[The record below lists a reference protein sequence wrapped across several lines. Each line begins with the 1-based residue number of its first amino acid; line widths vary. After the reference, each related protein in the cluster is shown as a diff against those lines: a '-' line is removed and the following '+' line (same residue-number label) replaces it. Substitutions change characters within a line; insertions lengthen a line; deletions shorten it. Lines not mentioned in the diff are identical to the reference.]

1 MAHLAFLVMACGLA
15 LALTPLV
22 RRLAQAMGV
31 VDQPGARKIH
41 TAPVPLLGGVSVIAA
56 VGLTILAAIAFEQ
69 VTSQN
74 LPFDISAVK
83 PIVLGGALVFC
94 VGVWDDCRPLPVW
107 LKFALQA
114 VAAGVAIGHG
124 IRVNH
129 ISLFGGSGLH
139 LGVWGLPI
147 SFLWLI
153 GITNA
158 FNLLDGL
165 DGLATGLAMI
175 IAASNATFFYL
186 LGDTQDVLLL
196 LILLGALLGFL
207 RYNFNPA
214 TIFLGDSGSLVIGYV
229 LAATAL
235 SGTQK
240 SVTTL
245 AVVVPLLVFGLPIA
259 DTLLSM
265 TRRFLSSLHLLQSS
279 KVRLK
284 DRLLCTQAM
293 FAADKRH
300 IHHRL
305 LALGLSHRNAVLLL
319 YGIAL
324 GLSSLAL
331 LSVLAQYRNA
341 GMMLITFGAITYIGV
356 RKLGYDEV
364 VLLRSGT
371 VLRWYEQA
379 KVNRPLCHVLID
391 MALISLAYWG
401 AFLLKYDAFR
411 PQAMHVW
418 YVQAFPIKLCVHLL
432 FFYLMGVYRGVWRAI
447 GIRDLI
453 RVEGALLQAS
463 ALSYSLALLAM
474 PPAGSL
480 SFFCIDTILMGTLIV
495 GVRCGYRILDTLRS
509 PQHTNSGAALIYD
522 AGPRGQLILRELQQ
536 NPSCGLHP
544 VGFLDDDATLHGRT
558 VDCVPV
564 LGAMDDLK
572 TVIEHRP
579 VGCLIISSDQI
590 LDFRLHRMAVVCR
603 EWNISVMKGGLQLEV
618 LGLETY
624 EKAS

>member
-31 VDQPGARKIH
+31 VDQPSARKIH

-83 PIVLGGALVFC
+83 PILLGGALVFC

-114 VAAGVAIGHG
+114 VAAGVTVGYG

-129 ISLFGGSGLH
+129 ISLFGGSGFH

-165 DGLATGLAMI
+165 DGLATGLAII
-175 IAASNATFFYL
+175 IAASNAAFFYL
-186 LGDTQDVLLL
+186 LGDTRDLLLL

-279 KVRLK
+279 KARLK
-284 DRLLCTQAM
+284 DRLLCTKAM
-293 FAADKRH
+293 FEADKRH

-341 GMMLITFGAITYIGV
+341 GMMLITFGAITYIGI

-379 KVNRPLCHVLID
+379 KVNRRLCHVLID

-401 AFLLKYDAFR
+401 ALLLKYDTLR
-411 PQAMHVW
+411 PESLHAWHL
-418 YVQAFPIKLCVHLL
+418 QAFPIKLVMQLV
-432 FFYLMGVYRGVWRAI
+432 FFYLMDVYRGVWRAF
-447 GIRDLI
+447 GIHDLI
-453 RVEGALLQAS
+453 RLSGALLLAS
-463 ALSYSLALLAM
+463 MLTYSVALLHTA
-474 PPAGSL
+474 PEGTL
-480 SFFCIDTILMGTLIV
+480 SFFCIDAVLLGMLIVTVRGGYQILDALRYPVSATGKETLI
-495 GVRCGYRILDTLRS
+495 Y
-509 PQHTNSGAALIYD
+509 GA
-522 AGPRGQLILRELQQ
+522 GRRGQLMLKELQQ
-536 NPSCGLHP
+536 HTGLQP
-544 VGFLDDDATLHGRT
+544 VGFLDDDNTLHGRT
-558 VDCVPV
+558 VNRIPV
-564 LGAMDDLK
+564 LGSADDLK
-572 TVIEHRP
+572 SILEHRP
-579 VGCLIISSDQI
+579 IDCLVLSSDHI
-590 LDFRLHRMAVVCR
+590 SELRLRRMATVCR
-603 EWNISVMKGGLQLEV
+603 ECNIAVVQSSIHLQT
-618 LGLETY
+618 LGLEPF